1 MGREEPMS
9 QRLEVIDPAA
19 PPPVWAALRNEAQTW
34 AELQDSTFGLQALQ
48 AAGGERMHWSPG
60 YLGLLR
66 LNQAQHFEPLR
77 ATPLQAVSEKLRY
90 EAAAAYEQLAT
101 RNPDTTH
108 SNPDLAQATLIALAL
123 REIARE
129 EKLEASD
136 EEVTAAATKM
146 LEQYG
151 HKIGNENDRDQGIA
165 EFGAAGQVGRPI
177 ARVHIPDGDHQS
189 RPGKGDHF
197 PPDRGFGG
205 NRNG

>member
-1 MGREEPMS
+1 MTSLIAELKA
-9 QRLEVIDPAA
+9 RLPQAEW
-19 PPPVWAALRNEAQTW
+19 PVVVAALRNEAQTW

-123 REIARE
+123 RERRRLLNGWEQLAE
-129 EKLEASD
+129 PKLSE
-136 EEVTAAATKM
+136 
-146 LEQYG
+146 
-151 HKIGNENDRDQGIA
+151 
-165 EFGAAGQVGRPI
+165 
-177 ARVHIPDGDHQS
+177 
-189 RPGKGDHF
+189 
-197 PPDRGFGG
+197 
-205 NRNG
+205 